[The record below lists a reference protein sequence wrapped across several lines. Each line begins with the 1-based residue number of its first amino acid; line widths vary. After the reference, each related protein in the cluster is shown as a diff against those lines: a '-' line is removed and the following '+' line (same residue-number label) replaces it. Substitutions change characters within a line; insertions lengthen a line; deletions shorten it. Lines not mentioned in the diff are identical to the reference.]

1 MRNRR
6 LIALLQIKH
15 CKKNFLRC
23 FFCAL
28 VFCSTANMVF
38 AYYEARPAIRM
49 SDVLTS
55 QQAQSLYHRVVDIEL
70 DGKFYNFYVDS
81 DMGNYD
87 ISSLAM
93 FRTRIQEISTLA
105 QAISEFS
112 RKDDNLSEEI
122 RGQFSIRADS
132 AIDIISRPV
141 ESATNLAAQV
151 ADNLN
156 QTLSGLPENAT
167 NTFGYHGQELAD
179 PVASMHKRNIASQWG
194 LDVYSTNLRV
204 QEFLNA
210 VTKVRSSG
218 RISAGTPMLR
228 SQINK
233 PLKAADIEIETYTAF
248 LLKSKSVREL
258 DQINRRL
265 LIDMKINDEIVDK
278 FLQHTAF
285 SPRHKTRISHY
296 LDSLQGVRN
305 RSAFIEAAS
314 EIDSEVLALAFDESA
329 MMLKYYHD
337 KVAKLE
343 KLFAGSEMLEAIS
356 KDGRIV
362 YFVPIDLIYWSETTE
377 QLFDSL
383 QNNAKQ
389 SGFNVWE
396 LVIAGSLTE
405 EAAKALKQRNFTV
418 REKFVN
424 Q

>member
-1 MRNRR
+1 MRSKR
-6 LIALLQIKH
+6 LIALLKKKH
-15 CKKNFLRC
+15 CKESFLRC

-28 VFCSTANMVF
+28 VFCLTANTVF
-38 AYYEARPAIRM
+38 AYFEARPAIRM

-55 QQAQSLYHRVVDIEL
+55 QQAQSVYHRVVDIEL
-70 DGKFYNFYVDS
+70 NGKFYNFRIDS
-81 DMGNYD
+81 EMGNYD
-87 ISSLAM
+87 ITSLAM

-141 ESATNLAAQV
+141 ESATNLAGQF

-156 QTLSGLPENAT
+156 ETLSGLPDNAT
-167 NTFGYHGQELAD
+167 NTFGYHAQELSD

-204 QEFLNA
+204 QEFLNT
-210 VTKVRSSG
+210 VTKARSSG
-218 RISAGTPMLR
+218 RISAGTPSLR
-228 SQINK
+228 SQINR
-233 PLKAADIEIETYTAF
+233 PLKAADIEIEAYTAF

-258 DQINRRL
+258 HQLNRSL
-265 LIDMKINDEIVDK
+265 FIDMKINDEIVEK
-278 FLQHTAF
+278 FLQHPAF
-285 SPRHKTRISHY
+285 SPRHKTRIAHY

-305 RSAFIEAAS
+305 RSAFVEAAS
-314 EIDSEVLALAFDESA
+314 EVDSEVMALAFDESA

-356 KDGRIV
+356 KDGRII
-362 YFVPIDLIYWSETTE
+362 YFVPIDLIYWTETTE
-377 QLFDSL
+377 QLFDTL
-383 QNNAKQ
+383 QNSAKQ
-389 SGFNVWE
+389 SGFTLWE
-396 LVIAGSLTE
+396 LVTAGSLTE
-405 EAAKALKQRNFTV
+405 EAAKALKQRSFTV